1 MCGAQGIDRS
11 TSRGRYNWRALVSR
25 AQVGRNSAR
34 FGAAGSLTH
43 TKTLAYFGRLQSGAM
58 TFAPLRNR
66 GGVEFF
72 VVRSCDESYNAF
84 AQHQITR
91 LT

>member
-1 MCGAQGIDRS
+1 M
-11 TSRGRYNWRALVSR
+11 
-25 AQVGRNSAR
+25 
-34 FGAAGSLTH
+34 
-43 TKTLAYFGRLQSGAM
+43 LAYFGRLQSGAM